1 MGNIQKPR
9 DIETRHA
16 AIAERMG
23 SKVKYNCDSETTVS
37 SRTAKVIL
45 ITPMINKKAI
55 PVILKYIML
64 L

>member
-1 MGNIQKPR
+1 LGTTTSVLKFISDYGNIQKPR

-45 ITPMINKKAI
+45 IT
-55 PVILKYIML
+55 L
-64 L
+64 

>member
-23 SKVKYNCDSETTVS
+23 SKVKYNCDSEQQYRREQPRS
-37 SRTAKVIL
+37 F
-45 ITPMINKKAI
+45 
-55 PVILKYIML
+55 
-64 L
+64 